1 METSERLA
9 SVETNIE
16 NIKEDVKEIKDL
28 LNDQMKWQEKRFKE
42 LDRKYANK
50 WVEKILIPVIVLSL
64 ATLISLFNTS
74 LAL

>member
-50 WVEKILIPVIVLSL
+50 WVEKILIPVIVLAL